1 MKVVFAVSL
10 VIMSRLE
17 FKAVTKVYQESSIK
31 YRIVKLEV
39 GKMMRVKELINKKE
53 TKMNRKKKGQVF
65 VILITRSSRT
75 KKWIVLLIINRE
87 SLKVKKSF
95 WSQIALLMTIVN
107 HVSLFLSNQRDYSWK
122 NVKYFIHKFNG

>member
-1 MKVVFAVSL
+1 
-10 VIMSRLE
+10 
-17 FKAVTKVYQESSIK
+17 
-31 YRIVKLEV
+31 
-39 GKMMRVKELINKKE
+39 
-53 TKMNRKKKGQVF
+53 MNRKKKGQVF